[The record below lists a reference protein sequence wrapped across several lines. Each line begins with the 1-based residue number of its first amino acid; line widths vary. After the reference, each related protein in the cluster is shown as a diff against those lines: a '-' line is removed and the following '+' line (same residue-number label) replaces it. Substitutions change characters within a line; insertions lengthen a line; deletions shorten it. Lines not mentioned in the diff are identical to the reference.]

1 MFSTYAQWYSGG
13 IRPCIWQGQASRTLI
28 MAERL
33 TRPFPPEQA
42 PRSRRLLAHIEL
54 ADPVTWITPITMVIC
69 GAIATGQGTPGFH
82 GTMLRDLVLVGLA
95 ALMCGPFG
103 TGFSQSINDYFDRD
117 LDAINDPSRPIPS
130 QRVTLGA
137 ARLNWITLAL
147 ATMIASLVLV
157 RQSVWVPILAAI
169 SLVLSAAYSVPP
181 IKLKQHFWMGPPAV
195 GFGYVFLS
203 WITGHLIFAP
213 MSWPSLIL
221 ALINSALAAGLLFLN
236 DIKSIEG
243 DRKLGLRSM
252 TVAFGA
258 RRTLLISYA
267 IIGICE
273 LLLLALSLMAGHL
286 WATVVL
292 ALALLIPIMSQVQ
305 LYRDPTHTNFK
316 RYIIASNPFV
326 LLIQFMSAF
335 IVGGYIG

>member
-1 MFSTYAQWYSGG
+1 MAQRLVQPLS
-13 IRPCIWQGQASRTLI
+13 S
-28 MAERL
+28 ERVPL
-33 TRPFPPEQA
+33 T
-42 PRSRRLLAHIEL
+42 RRLLVHVEL

-69 GAIATGQGTPGFH
+69 GAIATGRGDPGFH
-82 GTMLRDLVLVGLA
+82 VASLRDLFLATMA

-117 LDAINDPSRPIPS
+117 LDAINDPARPIPS
-130 QRVTLGA
+130 QRITLGA
-137 ARLNWITLAL
+137 ARLNWVALGLGTMGVSMILA
-147 ATMIASLVLV
+147 
-157 RQSVWVPILAAI
+157 RQSIWLPVLAGI
-169 SLVLSAAYSVPP
+169 SIALSAAYSVPP

-213 MSWPSLIL
+213 MSWPSFTL

-243 DRKLGLRSM
+243 DRQLGLRSM

-258 RRTLLISYA
+258 RRTLLIAYL

-273 LLLLALSLMAGHL
+273 LLLLALALLAGHL
-286 WATVVL
+286 WATAIL
-292 ALALLIPIMSQVQ
+292 TLALLVPIASQVK
-305 LYRDPTHTNFK
+305 LYREPTHTNFK
-316 RYIIASNPFV
+316 RYILASNPFV
-326 LLIQFMSAF
+326 LLIQFISAF
-335 IVGGYIG
+335 IIGGYFS

>member
-1 MFSTYAQWYSGG
+1 
-13 IRPCIWQGQASRTLI
+13 

-33 TRPFPPEQA
+33 AQPLSSERVPLT
-42 PRSRRLLAHIEL
+42 RRLLVHVEL

-69 GAIATGQGTPGFH
+69 GAIATSQGESGFH
-82 GTMLRDLVLVGLA
+82 VTNLRDLLLAALA

-117 LDAINDPSRPIPS
+117 LDAINDPARPIPS
-130 QRVTLGA
+130 QRISLGA
-137 ARLNWITLAL
+137 ARLNWVILGL
-147 ATMIASLVLV
+147 ATMGASLILMY
-157 RQSVWVPILAAI
+157 QSIWLPVLAAI
-169 SLVLSAAYSVPP
+169 SLALSAAYSIPP

-213 MSWPSLIL
+213 MSWPSFIL

-243 DRKLGLRSM
+243 DRQLGLRSM

-258 RRTLLISYA
+258 RRTLLVSYL
-267 IIGICE
+267 IIGVCE
-273 LLLLALSLMAGHL
+273 LMLLALALMAGHV

-292 ALALLIPIMSQVQ
+292 ALALLIPIVSQVQ
-305 LYRDPTHTNFK
+305 LYREPTHKNFK

-335 IVGGYIG
+335 IVGGYLR

>member
-1 MFSTYAQWYSGG
+1 
-13 IRPCIWQGQASRTLI
+13 

-33 TRPFPPEQA
+33 ARPLPTEPVLRTRH
-42 PRSRRLLAHIEL
+42 LLVHVEL

-69 GAIATGQGTPGFH
+69 GAIASGRGTPGFH
-82 GTMLRDLVLVGLA
+82 GSTLRDLLLVGVA

-117 LDAINDPSRPIPS
+117 LDAINDPARPIPS
-130 QRVTLGA
+130 QRITLGA
-137 ARLNWITLAL
+137 ARLNWIVLGL
-147 ATMIASLVLV
+147 ATMAASLFLMP
-157 RQSVWVPILAAI
+157 QSMWIPLLAAI

-213 MSWPSLIL
+213 MSWPSFML

-243 DRKLGLRSM
+243 DRTLGLRSM
-252 TVAFGA
+252 TVAIGA
-258 RRTLLISYA
+258 RRTLLVSYL

-273 LLLLALSLMAGHL
+273 LMLLALALLAGHL
-286 WATVVL
+286 WATIVL
-292 ALALLIPIMSQVQ
+292 ALALLIPIVSQVK
-305 LYRDPTHTNFK
+305 LYREPTHENFK

-326 LLIQFMSAF
+326 LLIQFISAC
-335 IVGGYIG
+335 IVGGYFG